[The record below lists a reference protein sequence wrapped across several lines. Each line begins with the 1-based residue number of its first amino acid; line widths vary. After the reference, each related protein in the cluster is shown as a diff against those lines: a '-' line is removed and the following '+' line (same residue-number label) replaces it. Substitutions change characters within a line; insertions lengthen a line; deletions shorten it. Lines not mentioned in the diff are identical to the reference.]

1 MYMNKDIIKRY
12 ALWAREMNTVRL
24 TESIELSHFM
34 LLTEILR
41 RELFNEQPVN
51 VMWLQVELNMSFT
64 KIKAVIQRLEARKFI
79 KKISS
84 KSDKRCKDLIIT
96 PSGKLFAYKIISI
109 LNMEP

>member
-24 TESIELSHFM
+24 TESIELSHFL

-51 VMWLQVELNMSFT
+51 VKLYLKPHN
-64 KIKAVIQRLEARKFI
+64 IYRLFI
-79 KKISS
+79 K
-84 KSDKRCKDLIIT
+84 
-96 PSGKLFAYKIISI
+96 
-109 LNMEP
+109 